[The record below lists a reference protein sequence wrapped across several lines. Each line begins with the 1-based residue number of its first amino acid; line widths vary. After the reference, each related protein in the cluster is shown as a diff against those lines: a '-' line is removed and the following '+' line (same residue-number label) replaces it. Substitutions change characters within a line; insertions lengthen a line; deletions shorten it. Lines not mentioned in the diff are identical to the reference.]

1 MNVEFMQEA
10 IKEAKIAE
18 SFDEVP
24 IGAVIVKNGQ
34 IIARSGNRKERDN
47 CAVSHAEILAIQKA
61 CKVCDNWYL
70 DECELYVT
78 LEPCIMCA
86 GAIINSR
93 LKAVYFGAYD
103 LKSGAFGSVYDVATD
118 KKLNHTLPVVGGIL
132 KEECGSL
139 LTEFFKNKRKNKV

>member
-47 CAVSHAEILAIQKA
+47 CAVSHAEILAIKEA

-103 LKSGAFGSVYDVATD
+103 LKSGAFGSVYDVAAD